1 MKHLI
6 RSVPSLALA
15 ILFSAAGIAAQSGTP
30 VPTPAAT
37 PVPKIDQIEEE
48 KKLIQ
53 KETELIKAR
62 IEYLKAISEASG
74 SNSVTK
80 ETSGGKTTFATPEP
94 TPVVEVT
101 ALSYEALDE
110 VADKVEQRVRP
121 HIGGYDRLVL
131 FYEPDF
137 LALSRYRI
145 YREQAKVALA
155 NYAAFVKALRDSADR
170 GGPKIAGVESG
181 GDNRGGGLITGLSIP
196 SMAGTTIKSVAEL
209 ISLFRTDRTI
219 TESLDTIDKHGAVNA
234 VIAGRMLNSGN
245 GLRVYN
251 PEQFVPEYDVGIG
264 DENSFY
270 NTLAELQ
277 AASAFIEYF
286 IDTNK
291 RPAEGRQPGDEL
303 SRFYATAKVLKGQFD
318 SLSFAVTPDI
328 FPETPAEKNDATEF
342 RNMVRAEKLDRF
354 MRAATRGTGV
364 LRVRLIASGGSR
376 RESRNLLLGSKMDY
390 SGSAVIEVSLYD
402 ADGTMRLSEV
412 IRHHTG
418 FRKFKPRVNVQP

>member
-6 RSVPSLALA
+6 RSVPSLTLA
-15 ILFSAAGIAAQSGTP
+15 VLFTAAGIAAQSGTP

-74 SNSVTK
+74 SSSITK
-80 ETSGGKTTFATPEP
+80 DTSGGKTTFATPEP

-155 NYAAFVKALRDSADR
+155 NYKAFITALRESENR
-170 GGPKIAGVESG
+170 GGPKIAGVES

-219 TESLDTIDKHGAVNA
+219 TESLDTIDKRGAVNA
-234 VIAGRMLNSGN
+234 VIAGRMLNAVN

-291 RPAEGRQPGDEL
+291 RQGEGRQPSDEL
-303 SRFYATAKVLKGQFD
+303 ARFLATAKVIKGQFD
-318 SLSFAVTPDI
+318 ALSFAITPDI

-354 MRAATRGTGV
+354 MRNASRGTGV

-376 RESRNLLLGSKMDY
+376 RESRNLLLGNKIDY

-418 FRKFKPRVNVQP
+418 FRKFKPRVTVQP

>member
-1 MKHLI
+1 MKELI
-6 RSVPSLALA
+6 SIAPLVALTI
-15 ILFSAAGIAAQSGTP
+15 ILTAAGASAQNGTP
-30 VPTPAAT
+30 TPSPT

-74 SNSVTK
+74 ASSVTK
-80 ETSGGKTTFATPEP
+80 DTSGGKTTFATPEP

-110 VADKVEQRVRP
+110 VADKVDQRVKP
-121 HIGGYDRLVL
+121 YMGGYDRLVL

-145 YREQAKVALA
+145 YREQAKLALA
-155 NYAAFVKALRDSADR
+155 NYAAFVKALNDAARG

-181 GDNRGGGLITGLSIP
+181 GDRGGGLITGLSIP
-196 SMAGTTIKSVAEL
+196 SIAGTTIKSVAEL

-219 TESLDTIDKHGAVNA
+219 TESMDTIDKRGAVNA
-234 VIAGRMLNSGN
+234 VIAGRMLASNN
-245 GLRVYN
+245 GLKVYN
-251 PEQFVPEYDVGIG
+251 PEQFVPEYDIGIG

-277 AASAFIEYF
+277 AASAYIEYF
-286 IDTNK
+286 IDANK
-291 RPAEGRQPGDEL
+291 RSGEGRQTGDEL
-303 SRFYATAKVLKGQFD
+303 GRFLATAKLIKGQFD
-318 SLSFAVTPDI
+318 ALSFAITPDI

-354 MRAATRGTGV
+354 MRSAGRGTGV
-364 LRVRLIASGGSR
+364 LRVRLLASGGSR
-376 RESRNLLLGSKMDY
+376 RESRNLLLGNKIDY